1 MDDRTHRFFRGLL
14 AHPFLL
20 GMGVLLLTL
29 VLGWLAAGVKTDFS
43 IENVFPQHTRSR
55 IDYERFKALY
65 PHESGR
71 ALVMVEASDLW
82 EPSGL
87 ARLGALEEALEG
99 LPGVEKTDGP
109 RSALDISA
117 TDDGAILIEEL
128 FPEPLPGEAELEA
141 RRRSATSDP
150 MFAWR
155 VAPPSGEAAIIW
167 VTITPEQAADASARN
182 QFLDSLRQELA
193 RHQADGQRITISGIP
208 IIRSEYTEMILADQL
223 VTTPLA
229 LLVIL
234 VLLYASFRSLRE
246 VLASLITIAL
256 AIVWT
261 RGAMGLLG
269 YSEQM
274 LTSVTPVIVMIISIS
289 DTVHIVSHYKERLAE
304 RIPAREALVEAL
316 GESAWPCLLT
326 EVAIAA
332 GFASFAFF
340 DMEMISQFGVAT
352 ACGMLLTWLANMT
365 ALPLFLGLFRPAAA
379 TRARRSRL
387 HLLFARFVAWI
398 EAQVV
403 ERPRRV
409 AVVAALICAA
419 ALVCALN
426 LGREFYAYDD
436 LREGSPIDAEM
447 RYAERMVGGLIPL
460 VIFLEPR
467 QGESGAGGWP
477 EVDSP
482 MLAPEILRLAD
493 RLACHLEVSFPDEVR
508 NAQSIADP
516 MKKLHAALAG
526 EERAAR
532 DPLPDSRQLAVQ
544 ELFLFDDGRT
554 VNEVIDPERRTA
566 VVLSLIPDVGSTRT
580 AQMMA
585 ELRPHLEE
593 EERRLAKEGFPV
605 EITLTGFAAVW
616 ADVYDELVGG
626 LLKSLATAVLASF
639 VVFCIVLRSWRL
651 GLIAL
656 VPNLIPLL
664 ITFAFM
670 GVFGIDL
677 TPTTVLAFTT
687 TLVIADDDTI
697 QYLARFRVRFF
708 AALRA
713 GEADPYAAAALG
725 TLRAT
730 GLPMFITSSAVCLG
744 FLVLTASDFLGLAKL
759 GLLIGVSLFAAV
771 FADLFLAPLLLM
783 GIRPRLGSAPPPAPP
798 AG

>member
-1 MDDRTHRFFRGLL
+1 
-14 AHPFLL
+14 
-20 GMGVLLLTL
+20 
-29 VLGWLAAGVKTDFS
+29 
-43 IENVFPQHTRSR
+43 
-55 IDYERFKALY
+55 
-65 PHESGR
+65 
-71 ALVMVEASDLW
+71 
-82 EPSGL
+82 
-87 ARLGALEEALEG
+87 
-99 LPGVEKTDGP
+99 
-109 RSALDISA
+109 
-117 TDDGAILIEEL
+117 
-128 FPEPLPGEAELEA
+128 
-141 RRRSATSDP
+141 
-150 MFAWR
+150 
-155 VAPPSGEAAIIW
+155 
-167 VTITPEQAADASARN
+167 
-182 QFLDSLRQELA
+182 
-193 RHQADGQRITISGIP
+193 
-208 IIRSEYTEMILADQL
+208 
-223 VTTPLA
+223 
-229 LLVIL
+229 
-234 VLLYASFRSLRE
+234 
-246 VLASLITIAL
+246 
-256 AIVWT
+256 
-261 RGAMGLLG
+261 
-269 YSEQM
+269 
-274 LTSVTPVIVMIISIS
+274 
-289 DTVHIVSHYKERLAE
+289 
-304 RIPAREALVEAL
+304 
-316 GESAWPCLLT
+316 
-326 EVAIAA
+326 
-332 GFASFAFF
+332 
-340 DMEMISQFGVAT
+340 
-352 ACGMLLTWLANMT
+352 
-365 ALPLFLGLFRPAAA
+365 
-379 TRARRSRL
+379 
-387 HLLFARFVAWI
+387 
-398 EAQVV
+398 
-403 ERPRRV
+403 
-409 AVVAALICAA
+409 
-419 ALVCALN
+419 
-426 LGREFYAYDD
+426 
-436 LREGSPIDAEM
+436 
-447 RYAERMVGGLIPL
+447 
-460 VIFLEPR
+460 
-467 QGESGAGGWP
+467 
-477 EVDSP
+477 

-566 VVLSLIPDVGSTRT
+566 EVLSLIPDVGSTRT